1 MNKYERRLRRKNGI
15 RKKIHGTS
23 DVPRVSVYK
32 SNKHLYVQ
40 AVDDDAGKTILFASD
55 IEGSVKNNC
64 EGARSVGMQVAAK
77 MKKKKITRVVF
88 DRNGNIYHGVVKS
101 IAEGIREGGIKL

>member
-1 MNKYERRLRRKNGI
+1 MNKHERRLRRKKGI

-23 DVPRVSVYK
+23 GVPRVTVYK
-32 SNKHLYVQ
+32 SNKHLYLQ
-40 AVDDDAGKTILFASD
+40 AVDDDTGKTLLFSSD
-55 IEGSVKNNC
+55 LKNGVKNNR
-64 EGARSVGMQVAAK
+64 EGARIVGMQAAEK

-101 IAEGIREGGIKL
+101 VAEGIREGGIKL

>member
-1 MNKYERRLRRKNGI
+1 MNKYERRLRRKKGI

-40 AVDDDAGKTILFASD
+40 AIDDDAGTTLLFSSD
-55 IEGSVKNNC
+55 IEGGVRNNC
-64 EGARSVGMQVAAK
+64 EGARSVGMQVAQK
-77 MKKKKITRVVF
+77 MKKKKITQVVF

-101 IAEGIREGGIKL
+101 IAEGIREGGVKL

>member
-1 MNKYERRLRRKNGI
+1 MRRKRGI

-23 DVPRVSVYK
+23 DVPRISVYK

-40 AVDDDAGKTILFASD
+40 AIDDDAGKTILFSSD
-55 IEGSVKNNC
+55 IESSVKNNC
-64 EGARSVGMQVAAK
+64 EGAKSVGMMVATK
-77 MKKKKITRVVF
+77 MMKKKITRVVF